1 MENAGCG
8 YRGVMELDRRMN
20 SLVAFYFSKGVAHEF
35 SRGVA
40 HKPHGDE
47 AIRVVSK
54 RAYRDLA
61 RTLRGIGSHPSAER
75 IKRNVEDSVLSFV
88 ESLKEIGD
96 QDRFDIAH
104 QAWCEGVVEMVN
116 AEEHPQRPTFKFH
129 YGQAQKWL
137 NMTLKYL
144 AVLDHS
150 AIGKV
155 YQYLHAPVDRI
166 IYDRGKETLE
176 VTPPNGAWSTLG
188 GADYRQYQ
196 TQLREAIKDKAWDC
210 VMDWEADA

>member
-1 MENAGCG
+1 M
-8 YRGVMELDRRMN
+8 
-20 SLVAFYFSKGVAHEF
+20 
-35 SRGVA
+35 
-40 HKPHGDE
+40 
-47 AIRVVSK
+47 VSSCH
-54 RAYRDLA
+54 
-61 RTLRGIGSHPSAER
+61 GSHSGSSP
-75 IKRNVEDSVLSFV
+75 
-88 ESLKEIGD
+88 
-96 QDRFDIAH
+96 
-104 QAWCEGVVEMVN
+104 WCEGN
-116 AEEHPQRPTFKFH
+116 PSHTNHLTPS
-129 YGQAQKWL
+129 
-137 NMTLKYL
+137 L

-210 VMDWEADA
+210 VMDWEADAWTSEGEEPAAQEP